1 MIDILRASAI
11 DPITTLPC
19 EKISL
24 LLSLIESSFLHIPLT
39 REEEGVGICA
49 GAALCG
55 KRPAMFIQSSGF
67 GNMLNAIMSLT
78 KTYDLP
84 LSIFVSWRG
93 MEDEKIPAQIPMGRA
108 LPGILEACGIEYLIL
123 REDGDLRLVRER
135 LQNACEGN
143 KISVFL
149 MSPSLWGIRKR
160 AKRLRNERSRGF
172 KVPKPK
178 ILLPRYTRFELIETL
193 APYLGQKIVVSNLGI
208 PSKELFYIKHQP
220 SNFYMLGSMGMAT
233 PIGLGISLFTRRDV
247 LVIDGDGS
255 LLMNPGT
262 LGTVA
267 YLRPGNLTILAID
280 NGSYG
285 STGDQPTLTSRCAD
299 LEIIARGFG
308 ISNTAKVS
316 TKRDLIEAISK
327 KTAGPRFIHALALPG
342 NRDVPNIPLTPLEIK
357 ETFSSELCRGES
369 H

>member
-1 MIDILRASAI
+1 MIEILRASSI
-11 DPITTLPC
+11 DPIATLPC
-19 EKISL
+19 EKINV
-24 LLSLIESSFLHIPLT
+24 LLSLIESNFLHIPLT

-55 KRPAMFIQSSGF
+55 KRPAMFVQSSGL

-93 MEDEKIPAQIPMGRA
+93 MDNERIPAQIPMGRA
-108 LPGILEACGIEYLIL
+108 LLGILEACGIEYLIL
-123 REDGDLRLVRER
+123 REDSDLRLVREE
-135 LQNACEGN
+135 LQNVYKGH

-149 MSPSLWGIRKR
+149 MSPALWGIKKQLKR
-160 AKRLRNERSRGF
+160 PRDGRFRGPRI
-172 KVPKPK
+172 KQSK
-178 ILLPRYTRFELIETL
+178 IPVPRYTRFELIETL

-233 PIGLGISLFTRRDV
+233 PIGLGISLFTKRDV

-262 LGTVA
+262 LGTMA
-267 YLRPGNLTILAID
+267 YLRPGNLSVVAID

-285 STGDQPTLTSRCAD
+285 STGDQPTLTARCTD
-299 LEIIARGFG
+299 LEMVARGFG
-308 ISNTAKVS
+308 ISNTVKVS
-316 TKRDLIEAISK
+316 TKRDLIEAINKRSP
-327 KTAGPRFIHALALPG
+327 GPRFIHVLALPG
-342 NRDVPNIPLTPLEIK
+342 NRDVPNIPLTPVEIK
-357 ETFSSELCRGES
+357 EIFSNELCRGES
-369 H
+369 R